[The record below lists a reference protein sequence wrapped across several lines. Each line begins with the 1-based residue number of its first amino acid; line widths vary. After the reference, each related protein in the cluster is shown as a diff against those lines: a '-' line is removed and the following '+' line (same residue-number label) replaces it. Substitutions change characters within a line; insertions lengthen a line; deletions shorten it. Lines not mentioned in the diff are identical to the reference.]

1 MEKDNMLYV
10 TKITEFNEFCEIKD
24 TWDNLLAES
33 GINNPYL
40 RHDWF
45 RIAFKYFEKK
55 DKLFIL
61 LVKDEDEVIAIAPF
75 LISYEKYLGI
85 PVKKVRFLENVHTP
99 FQDIIIAQKRQESLE
114 AIVAFLKKNFRTWDI
129 LELKEIKEN
138 SENIKILEDLCTN
151 ENIFHYQFFMSR
163 SWFIPTNMPWK
174 DGLTKIKPK
183 VRRELNRRI
192 RRIEKLG
199 KISFQVITELKDIEK
214 HLDIFF
220 DFHEQT
226 WKGKERNAKF
236 YYKIASEFSKKKE
249 FILYYLCLNDR
260 PIAYT
265 FVLKFRNTLFCIKTT
280 YDPSYYA
287 FSSGTIM
294 FHKILENSF
303 RDKAIEKFDVGRG
316 DEYYKQELTSYPI
329 NQINFF
335 GGHKRTVASYLY
347 HVRFKLVLYIKKKKL
362 SMALLTFFKDFSIL
376 IKKMPERIKET
387 KKIFRRNGK
396 VIVYHKKLS
405 LVKNSENNN
414 GLFCRKADLDDME
427 YLAVAMKV
435 KKFSDLKTRLENE
448 SCFLIMKDENIHN
461 YFWFSQDNVECG
473 VPGTKD
479 TQIVLSEFD
488 PLIFKMDNNLLVTM
502 FNMVSNELMQQDYK
516 NLFAFSKSID
526 SQRTELFESLGF
538 QRFTA

>member
-1 MEKDNMLYV
+1 MLYV
-10 TKITEFNEFCEIKD
+10 EKITEFTEFLKIKD

-45 RIAFKYFEKK
+45 RIAFEYFEKK
-55 DKLFIL
+55 DELLIL

-75 LISYEKYLGI
+75 LISSEKYFGV
-85 PVKKVRFLENVHTP
+85 PVKKIRFLENVHTP

-114 AIVAFLKKNFRTWDI
+114 TIVAFLQKNFRTWDI

-138 SENIKILEDLCTN
+138 SENIKILENLCTN
-151 ENIFHYQFFMSR
+151 ENIFHYQFFISR
-163 SWFIPTNMPWK
+163 SWFIPTNMPWQ
-174 DGLTKIKPK
+174 DGLAKIKPK

-199 KISFQVITELKDIEK
+199 KISFQTITELKDIEE

-226 WKGKERNAKF
+226 WKGKERNAEF
-236 YYKIASEFSKKKE
+236 YYKIAREFSQRKE
-249 FILYYLCLNDR
+249 FILYCLCLNER

-303 RDKAIEKFDVGRG
+303 RDKDIEKFDVGRG

-335 GGHKRTVASYLY
+335 GGHKRTFASYLY

-362 SMALLTFFKDFSIL
+362 SMAILKFFKEFNIL
-376 IKKMPERIKET
+376 VKKMPECIKEM
-387 KKIFRRNGK
+387 KKIFRKKGK
-396 VIVYHKKLS
+396 LIVYHKKLS
-405 LVKNSENNN
+405 LVKNDNNDN
-414 GLFCRKADLDDME
+414 GWFCRKADLDDME
-427 YLAVAMKV
+427 HLAVVMQV
-435 KKFSDLKTRLENE
+435 KKFSNLQKRLENE
-448 SCFLIMKDENIHN
+448 KCFLIMKDEKIHN

-473 VPGTKD
+473 VPHTKD
-479 TQIVLSEFD
+479 NQIVLNEFD
-488 PLIFKMDNNLLVTM
+488 PLIFNMDNNLLATM
-502 FNMVSNELMQQDYK
+502 FNMISNELVQQEYDALY
-516 NLFAFSKSID
+516 AFSKSID
-526 SQRTELFESLGF
+526 SQRRELFESLGF
-538 QRFTA
+538 QRFRA